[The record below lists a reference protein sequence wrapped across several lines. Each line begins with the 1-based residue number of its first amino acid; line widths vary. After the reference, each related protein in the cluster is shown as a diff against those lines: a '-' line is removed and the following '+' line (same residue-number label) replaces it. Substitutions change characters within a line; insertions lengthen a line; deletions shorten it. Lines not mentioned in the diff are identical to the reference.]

1 MNRPRLP
8 FVKEYFQD
16 IANRGNEEAQ
26 NLMTEYQE
34 IIEHQGEFLA
44 GRFII
49 EVRKEFTVYF
59 KKDGILYR
67 KTTIRDFMMN
77 SDYID
82 STHVISLG
90 KIDA

>member
-1 MNRPRLP
+1 MTAPLD
-8 FVKEYFQD
+8 Q
-16 IANRGNEEAQ
+16 AMEE
-26 NLMTEYQE
+26 E
-34 IIEHQGEFLA
+34 IKNC
-44 GRFII
+44 
-49 EVRKEFTVYF
+49 VRKEFTVYY

>member
-1 MNRPRLP
+1 MNAPLDQAMVYEIKDCIR
-8 FVKEYFQD
+8 KEY
-16 IANRGNEEAQ
+16 N
-26 NLMTEYQE
+26 
-34 IIEHQGEFLA
+34 
-44 GRFII
+44 
-49 EVRKEFTVYF
+49 VYF